1 MLCSNLGNLVYTCML
16 CASHSNSRL
25 ITVDTPFL
33 TVLKTWTSPFEHSVI
48 IHVCVRLEFPEVSAR
63 APRLR
68 IPELDRLVSGFAPN
82 TCILPLR
89 GRVRLVDH
97 PHPPPALARCHRLV
111 FTATGNIV
119 CRPALFVAGQHFFVP
134 VLQEYSADRQCNVP
148 TGTFFSA
155 DRPYF
160 VPMAILH
167 CRWKFHSAVE
177 AGLRTGR
184 KGVLIADLP
193 RSYPSSRAE
202 TTPVMT
208 DMWPSAPS
216 QDLDSLVQIKNRDTN
231 RVRTVARV
239 QRVAELIQNNQC
251 PPFAEAGFMAAQSSE
266 EIVVMTAAPEQGTT
280 PQNEASISM
289 SYPPRSPV
297 VHPVWAPQLYQARE
311 PTTFELMGMIGDLQ
325 RSVADLAYGMSAS
338 PPAAPY
344 AGNFVPQ
351 EPPLLG
357 RIVIEL
363 SQPEVTSGYSHDMP
377 APTQTLDQ
385 AEARGKDKAKID
397 ADPIEQLLWA
407 VEALKARGMNKQQ
420 TSAIV
425 TKAIDDAF
433 PAPTK
438 GSSSQA
444 ENRDGPR
451 HAQTVPVVPNPAPGK
466 VQKAKAAPADPFA
479 SASGKNPQTAKYL
492 PRGRRVFHDLHMP
505 LSRALLILAKNGH
518 LKPLEPRPL
527 PKNLPATHDATLY
540 CCVPPAVRSQHRWM
554 FPPSS

>member
-1 MLCSNLGNLVYTCML
+1 MLSVFLSVY
-16 CASHSNSRL
+16 
-25 ITVDTPFL
+25 
-33 TVLKTWTSPFEHSVI
+33 
-48 IHVCVRLEFPEVSAR
+48 
-63 APRLR
+63 
-68 IPELDRLVSGFAPN
+68 
-82 TCILPLR
+82 
-89 GRVRLVDH
+89 
-97 PHPPPALARCHRLV
+97 
-111 FTATGNIV
+111 
-119 CRPALFVAGQHFFVP
+119 
-134 VLQEYSADRQCNVP
+134 
-148 TGTFFSA
+148 
-155 DRPYF
+155 
-160 VPMAILH
+160 
-167 CRWKFHSAVE
+167 
-177 AGLRTGR
+177 
-184 KGVLIADLP
+184 
-193 RSYPSSRAE
+193 
-202 TTPVMT
+202 
-208 DMWPSAPS
+208 
-216 QDLDSLVQIKNRDTN
+216 
-231 RVRTVARV
+231 
-239 QRVAELIQNNQC
+239 RVAELIQNSQC
-251 PPFAEAGFMAAQSSE
+251 LPFAEARFMAAQSSE
-266 EIVVMTAAPEQGTT
+266 EIVVMAAVSEQGTA
-280 PQNEASISM
+280 PQSEANISM

-325 RSVADLAYGMSAS
+325 RSMADLAYGMSAS

-363 SQPEVTSGYSHDMP
+363 SQPEVASGYSHDMSG
-377 APTQTLDQ
+377 PTPTLDQ
-385 AEARGKDKAKID
+385 AEAKGKDKAKID

-438 GSSSQA
+438 GSSSQT

-451 HAQTVPVVPNPAPGK
+451 HAQTIPVVPNPASGK
-466 VQKAKAAPADPFA
+466 VQKAKAALADPFA

-505 LSRALLILAKNGH
+505 LSRALLILVKNGH

-540 CCVPPAVRSQHRWM
+540 CAYHQQSGHSTDGCSRLRHEVQDLIDNKVILPPTSGKPVTTQLLDFEGSDTASM
-554 FPPSS
+554 